1 MHYDRDKM
9 CIVTNDS
16 YNVLQDLGNAAL
28 DCCCNDPVGVFLYF
42 NMQRNS
48 GEYRLQVSCDK
59 CTGASSML
67 LGLYLVYRP
76 SSYIN
81 TTNFEKIYD
90 HDKHTIYLDIDGLTQ
105 ILPISMDKGKDIFFN
120 TVRIFL
126 TQCSATPRG
135 IVADCGLFSAVNY
148 IHLIDVLDTVL
159 SKPLAENEVIG
170 CSGELMTRFPSFS
183 AKFEFKYGKASLIN
197 IPSKCTYVFKLDI
210 TSISDATEIA
220 RAIYLKGD
228 KLNECR
234 GLSFS
239 CADINRCKWN
249 FEKLDFHRTRSNKL
263 YPRRFILTVRLNEEV
278 LRKRSGDKFYTNIL
292 NYVVERTVALGK
304 EIVYDYDQILKDMD
318 VLDSDRED
326 DDNDL
331 FE

>member
-9 CIVTNDS
+9 CLITDDS
-16 YNVLQDLGNAAL
+16 YNVLKDLGNAAL

-59 CTGASSML
+59 CTGARSMM

-81 TTNFEKIYD
+81 ITNFEKIYN
-90 HDKHTIYLDIDGLTQ
+90 HDEHAIYLDIDGLTQ
-105 ILPISMDKGKDIFFN
+105 ILPISMDKDKDIFFN

-126 TQCSATPRG
+126 TRCSATPRG

-148 IHLIDVLDTVL
+148 IHLIDVLDTIL
-159 SKPLAENEVIG
+159 SKPLDANEIIG

-183 AKFEFKYGKASLIN
+183 AKFEFKYGKAFLIN

-234 GLSFS
+234 GLAFS
-239 CADINRCKWN
+239 CTDINRCKWN
-249 FEKLDFHRTRSNKL
+249 FEKLDFHRTRRNKL

-292 NYVVERTVALGK
+292 NYVVERIVALGK
-304 EIVYDYDQILKDMD
+304 EIVYDYDQILKGMD
-318 VLDSDRED
+318 VLNSDRED
-326 DDNDL
+326 DDDDL
-331 FE
+331 LE